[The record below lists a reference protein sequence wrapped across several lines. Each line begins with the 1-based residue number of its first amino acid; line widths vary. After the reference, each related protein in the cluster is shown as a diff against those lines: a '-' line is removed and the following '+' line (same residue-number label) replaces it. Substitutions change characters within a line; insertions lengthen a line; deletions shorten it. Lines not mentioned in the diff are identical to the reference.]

1 MADAPDLFKTAPA
14 EVTRYFQAKD
24 SVPSFDWRDLAPQEH
39 AYAFT
44 VAKSAG
50 FDVLDDIRAA
60 VDDAIVNRVPFE
72 VFRDQLAPTLRAKGW
87 WGQKK
92 VRDPKTGELMLAQL
106 GSPRRLKTIYWANT
120 RTAHAAGEWERIQ
133 RTKAFLPFLLY
144 TLSRAEHRRSQ
155 HESWVGTVLPVD
167 DPWWETHY
175 PPNDW
180 LCQCGARQVS
190 RRDAEANGY
199 VDGQAAP
206 PDELVP
212 WTNKRTG
219 ETQMVPR
226 GIGPGW
232 QTNPGKNRADNASTF
247 LFGKVAEMPANRQ
260 RIAIEDI
267 VGSPILKA
275 MHAGKMPGKFYL
287 PVAQLPEAV
296 VTATGAGTSLVRLSA
311 DSVGHII
318 GEHAERGLSVDDFRA
333 AIGVLSSGVAI
344 LGDRGSVV
352 LIGEALGT
360 WWRVVAKP
368 AAQGSEWWLTSFH
381 RKSASDAQSILRR
394 ARRKGTVIN

>member
-1 MADAPDLFKTAPA
+1 MPDAPDLFLTAPA
-14 EVTRYFQAKD
+14 EVTRYFKAKD
-24 SVPSFDWRDLAPQEH
+24 TVPSFDWRDLAPEEH

-60 VDDAIVNRVPFE
+60 VDQAIENRVPFE
-72 VFRDQLAPTLRAKGW
+72 TFRDQLAPTLRSKGW

-92 VRDPKTGELMLAQL
+92 AKDPKTGKLKLVQL

-144 TLSRAEHRRSQ
+144 TLSKAEHRRSQ

-167 DPWWETHY
+167 DPWWDTHY

-190 RRDAEANGY
+190 RREAEANGY
-199 VDGQAAP
+199 VEGQAAP

-219 ETQMVPR
+219 ETQMVPK

-232 QTNPGKNRADNASTF
+232 QTNPGKNRAANVSSF
-247 LFGKVAEMPANRQ
+247 LYGKVAEMPANRQ

-267 VGSPILKA
+267 IGSPILKA
-275 MHAGKMPGKFYL
+275 MHAGKMPAGFYV
-287 PVAQLPEAV
+287 PVAQVPAEVA
-296 VTATGAGTSLVRLSA
+296 AAFGADSNVARLSA
-311 DSVGHII
+311 DSLKHILDD
-318 GEHAERGLSVDDFRA
+318 APARGLSIGDMRSALAVIA
-333 AIGVLSSGVAI
+333 TGTAIRNRTGALVM
-344 LGDRGSVV
+344 LGGA
-352 LIGEALGT
+352 GGT
-360 WWRVVAKP
+360 WWRVVIKHVRSAD
-368 AAQGSEWWLTSFH
+368 EWWVTSFH
-381 RKSASDAQSILRR
+381 RKSESAVAAIIRR
-394 ARRKGTVIN
+394 ERRKWTIIE